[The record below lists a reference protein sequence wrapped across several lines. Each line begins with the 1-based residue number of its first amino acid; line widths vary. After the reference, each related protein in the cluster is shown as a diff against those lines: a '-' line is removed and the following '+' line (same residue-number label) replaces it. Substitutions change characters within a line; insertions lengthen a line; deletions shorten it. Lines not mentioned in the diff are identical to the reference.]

1 MSYTHEKPSAGDEEK
16 AVTGTTTAAMSSSAK
31 PRSGSGG
38 DVVKTVSLDL
48 TDSDSGDLRS
58 ALGAGKDAAFLI
70 KVDMINKEISRMGMG
85 RFQWGLFW
93 VSGMGWA
100 VDNLYLQGV
109 ALVLSGVQQEFAIN
123 HVALSTLYL
132 FVGLFLGALFWGIS
146 ADILGRRFSWNLTL
160 LFSGMF
166 GVAAGGAQSFNGWCA
181 VIALLGFA
189 VGGNRESDGAFHGQ
203 GGSESRADRLGAGLF
218 ADATSYFL
226 PYTLLPLSIAARPHP
241 FTACFTPYRHLV
253 HTTPGPSLGRPP
265 SFAPVHG
272 RSPALAPSPSC
283 SPPPLPRPR
292 SARRSARLAPQSPS
306 MAPSSSNSCQPTDNS
321 S

>member
-1 MSYTHEKPSAGDEEK
+1 MSLTHNTTPLDAEK
-16 AVTGTTTAAMSSSAK
+16 ATGVEPNMTTLDAK
-31 PRSGSGG
+31 PRHGNR
-38 DVVKTVSLDL
+38 DVVKTVSLDGS
-48 TDSDSGDLRS
+48 DSDSGDLRS

-70 KVDMINKEISRMGMG
+70 KVDLINKEISRMGMG

-166 GVAAGGAQSFNGWCA
+166 GVAAGGAQSFNSWCA
-181 VIALLGFA
+181 VICLLGFA
-189 VGGNRESDGAFHGQ
+189 VGGNRESQRERKRLQEIVLTRPATLFLRLDLGSFRFH
-203 GGSESRADRLGAGLF
+203 
-218 ADATSYFL
+218 
-226 PYTLLPLSIAARPHP
+226 LSLDIAALR
-241 FTACFTPYRHLV
+241 A
-253 HTTPGPSLGRPP
+253 
-265 SFAPVHG
+265 
-272 RSPALAPSPSC
+272 
-283 SPPPLPRPR
+283 RPR
-292 SARRSARLAPQSPS
+292 
-306 MAPSSSNSCQPTDNS
+306 
-321 S
+321 